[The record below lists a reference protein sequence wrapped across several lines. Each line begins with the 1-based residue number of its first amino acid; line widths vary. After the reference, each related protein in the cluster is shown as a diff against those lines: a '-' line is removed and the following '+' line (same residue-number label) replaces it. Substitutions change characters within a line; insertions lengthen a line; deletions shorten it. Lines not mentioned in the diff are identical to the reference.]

1 MWLLL
6 KNKFQVACHNA
17 TELEFFSFPD
27 SPSICPTRGWDGS
40 SGSYLQSEASS
51 RESFQAMC
59 SFCESSLLC
68 LVIHSCPTPSDPLDC
83 SPPGSFVP
91 ADNGILQAK
100 ILEWVAISSSR
111 GPFRLRG
118 WTRISCV
125 LQTGSGFF
133 TTDHLGSPCS
143 HHLHLKMAFFRN
155 EKILNALFGE
165 NK

>member
-1 MWLLL
+1 MSFFLTHCEEKKKNHTFQEGPNKMWLLL

-100 ILEWVAISSSR
+100 ILEWVAISSSKGSSQPR
-111 GPFRLRG
+111 DQ
-118 WTRISCV
+118 TCISCITHWAIKEPQV
-125 LQTGSGFF
+125 CQSQFYW
-133 TTDHLGSPCS
+133 
-143 HHLHLKMAFFRN
+143 N
-155 EKILNALFGE
+155 
-165 NK
+165 